1 MQDKPIVKNKFFCKK
16 INKSSRDPDF
26 HGGTETE
33 LLPTLVAPGSETF
46 CLSNLFANFGNF
58 CQLLGTCANC
68 LPTLINSPQLRLY
81 LPTLDWSGNLGN
93 FWFGN
98 CIFFYPLMKSGA
110 NVKFFSFLRYVP
122 ICVLFSGLESI
133 L

>member
-1 MQDKPIVKNKFFCKK
+1 M
-16 INKSSRDPDF
+16 RDPDF

-33 LLPTLVAPGSETF
+33 LLPTSVVPGSETF

-68 LPTLINSPQLRLY
+68 LPTFINSPQLRLY
-81 LPTLDWSGNLGN
+81 LPTLDWSGTLGN
-93 FWFGN
+93 YWFWKLYF
-98 CIFFYPLMKSGA
+98 LLSADKSGA
-110 NVKFFSFLRYVP
+110 NVQFFIFLRYVP
-122 ICVLFSGLESI
+122 ICVLFSGSESI